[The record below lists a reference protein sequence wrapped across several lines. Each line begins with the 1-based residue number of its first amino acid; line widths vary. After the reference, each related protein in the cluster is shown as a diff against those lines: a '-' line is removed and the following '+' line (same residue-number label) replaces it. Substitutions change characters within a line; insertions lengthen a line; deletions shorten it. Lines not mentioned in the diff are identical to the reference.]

1 MISQPQPSFQVA
13 NNRMNSMKPMT
24 DNLPPTPPPGP
35 STDTQQLD
43 AVKAEL
49 EMQRN
54 YLRDIL
60 DSVEDAFMSVTPDGK
75 LIFASRSFE
84 QVFGYPVERY
94 LSDPDFYKTVVH
106 PDDLAL
112 VIRQRD
118 DLFDKGSVELERR
131 LVFPDGSI
139 HWQFQRIWV
148 NYDAQGQ
155 PLTVNTMGRDIT
167 ARKQAEA
174 ALREAAATLEQR
186 VDERTAELN
195 QIKHRLETIFETI
208 SDGVLLLDP
217 VHGIQAANPAGEA
230 LLNITPADYATFRLE
245 HIFAPETVVRLR
257 ALKLQV
263 AQTRQPQQVEAV
275 LQRPGGLSHDVEI
288 SYAPVSGDESELAQL
303 VIIIRDV
310 TARKRT
316 EAALRASEA
325 RYLNVVQTQTEL
337 ICRYD
342 TDLKLTFVNDAYA
355 RRFDQ
360 LPRDLVGQSFLPL
373 IPERERDAVRL
384 HALDLLRNG
393 GASVHEYEFSGADG
407 QKYWQYWTDVALY
420 DDHGTIAGVQAVGVD
435 ITERKRAEMTLQQ
448 KLDQEQELQQNLQV
462 LHAISI
468 ELTKVET
475 LDEFYRAVVEM
486 GLTRLGMDRVGIFL
500 YDQAAN
506 MAQGVY
512 GTDDVGNIQA
522 EKYIRFLIRPDGGM
536 YTSMIKPERFHF
548 NDNAPLY
555 HKEDVVGYGWNLTVA
570 LWSGDRVLGWLVADN
585 YIHRRPVT
593 PTQIEILAQYGIYV
607 SASLVRRQVEDAL
620 RASEEEFRLL
630 LEAAPVATIISD
642 TLGMIALVNQAA
654 EDMFGYSRAEML
666 GQPLEIIMPQALDE
680 TDLPLSPVI
689 AGADD
694 ERERLNVMALV
705 GRRKNGTRFPA
716 DIQLSYIEIQSSS
729 VMMLHVLDMTQRA
742 AAEKALKQALA
753 REKEL
758 SELRARFVSTTS
770 HEFRTPLAAILAA
783 TESLSLYRQRMD
795 DEQIANR
802 LERIRAQVLHM
813 RNIMEDV
820 LQLTKMEAGYADFK
834 LTDGDLGAL
843 CQAIVDEFNS
853 QPDYHDRLVF
863 STPLAEPTAQFDA
876 RLLRQV
882 VTNLVHNGLKYS
894 EKQVRVELD
903 RDEDELILK
912 ISDQGIGIP
921 ADDLKRLFEPFHRA
935 ANVGTISGTGLGL
948 SIAKQAVTLH
958 KGSLS
963 VASQVGVG
971 TTFTVRVPIKA

>member
-1 MISQPQPSFQVA
+1 
-13 NNRMNSMKPMT
+13 MT
-24 DNLPPTPPPGP
+24 DNVTPTPPLGQN
-35 STDTQQLD
+35 TDQQQLD

-106 PDDLAL
+106 SDDLGM
-112 VIRQRD
+112 VIRQRA
-118 DLFDKGSVELERR
+118 DLFAKGSVEHERR
-131 LVFPDGSI
+131 LIFPDGSL

-155 PLTVNTMGRDIT
+155 PLTINTLGRDIT

-195 QIKHRLETIFETI
+195 QTKYRLETIFETI

-217 VHGIQAANPAGEA
+217 LHGIQAANPAAEA
-230 LLNITPADYATFRLE
+230 LLNITPADYAMFRLD
-245 HIFAPETVVRLR
+245 HRFAPETAARLH
-257 ALKLQV
+257 AVKLEV
-263 AQTRQPQQVEAV
+263 AHTRQPQQVAAV
-275 LQRPGGLSHDVEI
+275 LQRPSGLSNDVEI
-288 SYAPVSGDESELAQL
+288 SFAPVSGDASELAQL
-303 VIIIRDV
+303 VLIIRDV

-316 EAALRASEA
+316 EAALRESEA
-325 RYLNVVQTQTEL
+325 RYQNVVQTQTEL

-342 TDLKLTFVNDAYA
+342 TDLKLTFANEAYC
-355 RRFDQ
+355 RRFDKTSA
-360 LPRDLVGQSFLPL
+360 DLIGESFLPL
-373 IPERERDAVRL
+373 IPESDQEAVRL
-384 HALDLLRNG
+384 HALDLLQNG

-420 DDHGTIAGVQAVGVD
+420 DDYGAITGVQAVGVD
-435 ITERKRAEMTLQQ
+435 ITKRKRAELTLQQ
-448 KLDQEQELQQNLQV
+448 KLDDEQELQRNLQV
-462 LHAISI
+462 LHQISI

-475 LDEFYRAVVEM
+475 LDNFYRAVVEM

-500 YDQAAN
+500 YDEAAN

-512 GTDDVGNIQA
+512 GTDDIGNVQS

-548 NDNAPLY
+548 SEDTELY
-555 HKEDVVGYGWNLTVA
+555 HHEEVVGRGWNLTVA
-570 LWSGDRVLGWLVADN
+570 LWSGDHVLGWLVADN
-585 YIHRRPVT
+585 YIHRRPAT

-607 SASLVRRQVEDAL
+607 AASLVRRQVEEAL
-620 RASEEEFRLL
+620 RVSEEQFRLL

-642 TLGMIALVNQAA
+642 TSGMIALVNQAT

-666 GQPLEIIMPQALDE
+666 GQPLEIIMPQSLEE
-680 TDLPLSPVI
+680 TDLQLSPI
-689 AGADD
+689 TGSADE

-758 SELRARFVSTTS
+758 GELRARFVSTTS

-843 CQAIVDEFNS
+843 CQTIVDEFNS
-853 QPDYHDRLVF
+853 QPEYHDRLVF
-863 STPLAEPTAQFDA
+863 STPLADPTAQFDV

-882 VTNLVHNGLKYS
+882 ITNLVHNGLKYS
-894 EKQVRVELD
+894 EKQVRLDLD

-912 ISDQGIGIP
+912 ISDRGIGIP

-948 SIAKQAVTLH
+948 SIAKQAVSLH

-963 VASQVGVG
+963 VASQLGVG